1 MLMMCDVSVSLFVT
15 ALMDDQGEYILNGYN
30 VITQYPRVFPYGGV
44 TFEYTGTNSTL
55 EKVNTTFARRLK
67 RDLTVEVSAPA
78 VSVSHAIS
86 KLINHSI
93 QLLLI
98 GSFVTKG
105 KSKYFI
111 SGVVFHAVDF
121 VSK

>member
-1 MLMMCDVSVSLFVT
+1 MYNGVICNDIPFPIFET

-67 RDLTVEVSAPA
+67 RDLTVEVITQT
-78 VSVSHAIS
+78 HQ
-86 KLINHSI
+86 I
-93 QLLLI
+93 QF
-98 GSFVTKG
+98 SN
-105 KSKYFI
+105 
-111 SGVVFHAVDF
+111 
-121 VSK
+121 

>member
-1 MLMMCDVSVSLFVT
+1 MCDISFSIFVT

-67 RDLTVEVSAPA
+67 RDLTVEVST
-78 VSVSHAIS
+78 HRYRC
-86 KLINHSI
+86 HMQFSI
-93 QLLLI
+93 
-98 GSFVTKG
+98 
-105 KSKYFI
+105 
-111 SGVVFHAVDF
+111 
-121 VSK
+121 

>member
-1 MLMMCDVSVSLFVT
+1 MNVNYFWTV

-67 RDLTVEVSAPA
+67 RDLTVEV
-78 VSVSHAIS
+78 I
-86 KLINHSI
+86 
-93 QLLLI
+93 I
-98 GSFVTKG
+98 GIF
-105 KSKYFI
+105 KYFQSNNKSTEYVHI
-111 SGVVFHAVDF
+111 SFEKMRNK
-121 VSK
+121 S